1 MQEKK
6 DVSKFKILFV
16 INNYSYFSHSK
27 ITGPKSMLALIGF
40 LHKKGMKIDI
50 CIPNLINI
58 NFPHNVYVHNLS
70 PLKIIRLALQS
81 DMIVVDRHF
90 FFRGWFLSKIF
101 RKKLCLR
108 LLGLGGRLTS
118 KRLVSKKNFIKA
130 LTHISPTDL
139 VISTLDASASEQQIS
154 FIRSHKVSHRVNGIK
169 SNKGKYVESNNHI
182 PSFFFVGRD
191 SPEKG
196 LSLALEIF
204 SQIKV
209 ENKRLDVFGPTLAP
223 QKYQYLLEQGAV
235 QLHGFCDREKIEKL
249 TLNHSIM
256 ISCNKLGALGNA
268 ELEALAA
275 GKYII
280 YGGPEK
286 FLSYL
291 PKQLLFRYGR
301 NYSEILSKI
310 NSNTSQKLHIT
321 DFNSVHQKDC
331 EDIID
336 LLSRES

>member
-1 MQEKK
+1 
-6 DVSKFKILFV
+6 
-16 INNYSYFSHSK
+16 
-27 ITGPKSMLALIGF
+27 
-40 LHKKGMKIDI
+40 
-50 CIPNLINI
+50 
-58 NFPHNVYVHNLS
+58 
-70 PLKIIRLALQS
+70 
-81 DMIVVDRHF
+81 
-90 FFRGWFLSKIF
+90 
-101 RKKLCLR
+101 
-108 LLGLGGRLTS
+108 
-118 KRLVSKKNFIKA
+118 
-130 LTHISPTDL
+130 
-139 VISTLDASASEQQIS
+139 
-154 FIRSHKVSHRVNGIK
+154 
-169 SNKGKYVESNNHI
+169 
-182 PSFFFVGRD
+182 
-191 SPEKG
+191 
-196 LSLALEIF
+196 
-204 SQIKV
+204 
-209 ENKRLDVFGPTLAP
+209 
-223 QKYQYLLEQGAV
+223 
-235 QLHGFCDREKIEKL
+235 
-249 TLNHSIM
+249 M